1 MFGMDFVKFTLIS
14 AAILLVGSG
23 GFYLFQSWDLT
34 RLNEDANFLF
44 LRTLPE
50 VGKLGYDVSLKQEE
64 IKKDE
69 MRGVQ
74 IHKYVQE
81 RANESNIRY
90 NQLQLGKARED
101 QNTREGYTDNRTE
114 ISPAGNRGRTKFH
127 RQYIARF
134 IFLLENRTNSLKV
147 TSLNLRDPSPD
158 HENWSMTLEVTERKP
173 TKK

>member
-1 MFGMDFVKFTLIS
+1 MFGMDFVKFTLVS
-14 AAILLVGSG
+14 AAILLAVSG
-23 GFYLFQSWDLT
+23 GFYAFQSWDLT
-34 RLNEDANFLF
+34 RLNKDANSLF

-69 MRGVQ
+69 MRGLQ

-81 RANESNIRY
+81 RAHEAYIKYNE
-90 NQLQLGKARED
+90 LQLGKARED
-101 QNTREGYTDNRTE
+101 QNTREGYIDHRTE
-114 ISPAGNRGRTKFH
+114 ISPAGKRGRTKFH

-147 TSLNLRDPSPD
+147 TSLNLRDPSAD

-173 TKK
+173 IKK

>member
-1 MFGMDFVKFTLIS
+1 MFGLDFVKFTLLS
-14 AAILLVGSG
+14 AAILLVASG
-23 GFYLFQSWDLT
+23 GFYAFQSWDLN
-34 RLNEDANFLF
+34 RLTEDANYLF

-69 MRGVQ
+69 KRGVQ

-81 RANESNIRY
+81 RANEANIRY
-90 NQLQLGKARED
+90 NQLKLGKARED
-101 QNTREGYTDNRTE
+101 HNTREGYIDYRTE
-114 ISPAGNRGRTKFH
+114 ISPAGKRGRTKFH

-147 TSLNLRDPSPD
+147 TTLNLRDPSPD